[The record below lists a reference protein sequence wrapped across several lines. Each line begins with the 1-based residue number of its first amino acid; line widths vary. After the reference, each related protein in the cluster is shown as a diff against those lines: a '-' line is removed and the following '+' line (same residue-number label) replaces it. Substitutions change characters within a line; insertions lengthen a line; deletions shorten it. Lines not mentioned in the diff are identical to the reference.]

1 MSHSKRSSKGAG
13 PSQAQHTG
21 SDDEGG
27 TLSLTMTPSQLRNT
41 LERRPRSQVELKAQE
56 LVQFI
61 LFKDQ
66 KKIPVKRADV
76 LKHVIK
82 DYKDVFPVI
91 IRRASG
97 IFQLVFGL
105 ELVELDSRNPTYI
118 LINRLP
124 PLEQSLEDD
133 DIICKMG
140 LLLAILSLIF
150 MKGNVAKE
158 SAVWE
163 LLKRLR
169 IDSLRGRCKAFGDVK
184 KLVTEEFVKQK
195 YLEYTRLPHT
205 DPPEFEFRW
214 GPRAVRETSKK
225 EVLQFVAKI
234 QKRDPKSWMSHYQE
248 AEIEANAARR
258 K

>member
-1 MSHSKRSSKGAG
+1 MQESQLKQPCQRATQSLQLQRSGPFTLSPANTTLVGEMSHSKRSSKGAG

-41 LERRPRSQVELKAQE
+41 LERRPRSQVELK
-56 LVQFI
+56 
-61 LFKDQ
+61 
-66 KKIPVKRADV
+66 
-76 LKHVIK
+76 
-82 DYKDVFPVI
+82 
-91 IRRASG
+91 
-97 IFQLVFGL
+97 VFGL

-118 LINRLP
+118 LTNRLP